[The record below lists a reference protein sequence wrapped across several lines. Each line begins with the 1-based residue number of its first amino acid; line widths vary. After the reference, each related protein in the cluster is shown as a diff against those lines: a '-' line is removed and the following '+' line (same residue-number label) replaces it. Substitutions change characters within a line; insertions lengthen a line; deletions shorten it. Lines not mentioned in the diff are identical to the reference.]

1 MTKLTIIRGYPGSG
15 KTTLGKILQDNGF
28 GVFIDH
34 NKILT
39 FVASIAGDDEG
50 IYENIADL
58 EQAMTRKLL
67 NSGKDVI
74 VARGFSSKTSVA
86 DYQEI
91 AEEAHA
97 VYVILRLEA
106 SEQLLSE
113 RVQSPERQKDFN
125 PTISPSALS
134 AWIKDNSIE
143 DVAVEYVVNADKSID
158 EVFDQACSFIKL
170 ST

>member
-1 MTKLTIIRGYPGSG
+1 MTRLTIIRGYPGSG

-58 EQAMTRKLL
+58 EKAIARKLL
-67 NSGKDVI
+67 LLGRDVI
-74 VARGFSSKTSVA
+74 VARGFSSQASVA
-86 DYQEI
+86 SYQKI
-91 AEEAHA
+91 AQEAHA
-97 VYVILRLEA
+97 EHLILRLET
-106 SEQLLSE
+106 SEQVLSA
-113 RVQSPERQKDFN
+113 RVQSPERRKDFN
-125 PTISPSALS
+125 PTVTPTALS